1 MIALQG
7 LTPEGLAASVP
18 DLSLPEAR
26 RLVSAV
32 HRGWNDDRPV
42 HDLRRGSM
50 EALRAKAGFPPFD
63 LLETRA
69 SAIDPFVK
77 LLFKTWDARL
87 VEAVRI
93 PLEVSGRFS
102 VCVSSQV
109 GCALACSFCAT
120 GRLGLGRNLEAWEIV
135 EQARAVRLG
144 LDRSRGER
152 LRGVVF
158 QGMGEP
164 LANLDAVL
172 EAIAVLAHPCAL
184 AVDARAITVSTAGL
198 PDGIRRLGRE
208 ARKVRLALSIGSA
221 IPEKRRTLMP
231 VDLAHPLAEVLVAC
245 VEHARTTGYRPM
257 WAYTLLEGVND
268 GGEDARALADLA
280 VSFAARAGIPPRISL
295 LAYNAIDEPGRD
307 PFRRSSPG
315 RESAFRDALREAGVF
330 TKRRYSGGSD
340 VGAACGQLAAR
351 ASRD

>member
-7 LTPEGLAASVP
+7 LTPERLAASIP
-18 DLSLPEAR
+18 AFSLPEAR
-26 RLVSAV
+26 RVVSAV
-32 HRGWNDDRPV
+32 HRGWNFDGPV
-42 HDLRRGSM
+42 RDLRRGSL
-50 EALRAKAGFPPFD
+50 EALRAAAGFPSFT

-77 LLFKTWDARL
+77 FLFRTSDGRL

-93 PLEVSGRFS
+93 PLEVPGRYS
-102 VCVSSQV
+102 ACVSSQV
-109 GCALACSFCAT
+109 GCALACAFCAT

-164 LANLDAVL
+164 LDNLDAVL
-172 EAIAVLAHPCAL
+172 EAIAVLTNPCAL

-221 IPEKRRTLMP
+221 DREKRLRLMP
-231 VDLAHPLAEVLVAC
+231 VERSHSLEEVLEAC

-268 GGEDARALADLA
+268 GEDDARALADLA
-280 VSFAARAGIPPRISL
+280 LSFAARAGILPGISL
-295 LAYNAIDEPGRD
+295 LAYNAIDEPARD
-307 PFRRSSPG
+307 PFRRSSPE
-315 RESAFRDALREAGVF
+315 RETAFRDALREAGVF

-340 VGAACGQLAAR
+340 VGAACGQLAAS
-351 ASRD
+351 ASRP